1 MNDKQNGTNNEKI
14 LDNIL
19 RNLNMLEKALDR
31 LKRKNWHHESQY
43 PESTILIGL
52 LFASIRSWATENRA
66 FCNVALFAWLLGAA
80 AERIGKSICRLAEEC
95 VPANGKRKE
104 KRAVGNG
111 KGRIS

>member
-43 PESTILIGL
+43 PESIILIGL
-52 LFASIRSWATENRA
+52 LFSSINSNCGFFGGVPFVPTLR
-66 FCNVALFAWLLGAA
+66 VPPIAA
-80 AERIGKSICRLAEEC
+80 AAILILT
-95 VPANGKRKE
+95 
-104 KRAVGNG
+104 
-111 KGRIS
+111 